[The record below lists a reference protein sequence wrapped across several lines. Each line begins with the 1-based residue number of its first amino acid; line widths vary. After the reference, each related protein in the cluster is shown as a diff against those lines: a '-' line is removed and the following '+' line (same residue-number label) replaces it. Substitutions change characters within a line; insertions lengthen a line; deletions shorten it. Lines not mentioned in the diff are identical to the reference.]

1 MRFIT
6 IDSSVFVSSA
16 RPMEPG
22 HEHSSRFL
30 AWVKQARPRIYLPTL
45 VLVEIAAA
53 LSRTGS
59 EASLAQRFAG
69 SIAQLPNVVMVGL
82 DEGLARQAALL
93 GAEYKLRGADAVYVA
108 TAAQF
113 GAELITLDEEQSQR
127 GAKVVA
133 ACNPGVFE
141 YSP

>member
-1 MRFIT
+1 M
-6 IDSSVFVSSA
+6 
-16 RPMEPG
+16 
-22 HEHSSRFL
+22 

-133 ACNPGVFE
+133 ACNPDI
-141 YSP
+141 

>member
-16 RPMEPG
+16 RPMEPE
-22 HEHSSRFL
+22 HQHSSRFF
-30 AWVKQARPRIYLPTL
+30 AWVKQARPRLYLPTL
-45 VLVEIAAA
+45 VLVETSAA
-53 LSRTGS
+53 LIRTGS
-59 EASLAQRFAG
+59 EASLAQRFAA
-69 SIAQLPNVVMVGL
+69 SIAQLPNVVLVAL

-93 GAEYKLRGADAVYVA
+93 GAQHKLRGADAVYVA

-113 GAELITLDEEQSQR
+113 GAELITLDEEQLQR
-127 GAKVVA
+127 GAKAVA
-133 ACNPGVFE
+133 TCNPGVFE